1 MSSMLFADAAAGQ
14 WYTLKAVIKG
24 NRILGFVDGQLKL
37 EWTNPQTELT
47 AGKIGFRTTSQNAV
61 FDNARVTGIHKV
73 TANALKTVTQDVY
86 EAVTPEGNRLS
97 LSPGSP
103 LAGETLTLTAEGH
116 NQSLAPVAP
125 GDERYYPE
133 AWSSTEDGM
142 AGVFTVTDE
151 VYQATYLPSAPG
163 DYKITVIYRKQV
175 WDGTAWAD
183 TELTD
188 SLIVDIKVIQKPAD
202 VKDDT
207 TTELDQQVL
216 G

>member
-1 MSSMLFADAAAGQ
+1 M
-14 WYTLKAVIKG
+14 KAVIKG

-125 GDERYYPE
+125 PE
-133 AWSSTEDGM
+133 MNVIIRKPGAPQRMVWQASS
-142 AGVFTVTDE
+142 
-151 VYQATYLPSAPG
+151 P
-163 DYKITVIYRKQV
+163 
-175 WDGTAWAD
+175 
-183 TELTD
+183 
-188 SLIVDIKVIQKPAD
+188 
-202 VKDDT
+202 
-207 TTELDQQVL
+207 
-216 G
+216 

>member
-1 MSSMLFADAAAGQ
+1 
-14 WYTLKAVIKG
+14 
-24 NRILGFVDGQLKL
+24 
-37 EWTNPQTELT
+37 
-47 AGKIGFRTTSQNAV
+47 
-61 FDNARVTGIHKV
+61 
-73 TANALKTVTQDVY
+73 
-86 EAVTPEGNRLS
+86 
-97 LSPGSP
+97 
-103 LAGETLTLTAEGH
+103 
-116 NQSLAPVAP
+116 
-125 GDERYYPE
+125 
-133 AWSSTEDGM
+133 M